1 MYNPWQCNYHTQLR
15 WYCLTPM
22 HRFRCKSSMKLGVK
36 RFSQCQSY
44 SGIAAVLKFVH
55 TNGYDRREL
64 LNSPQPAR
72 ALVPQFGELCPNTG
86 LLSMRAKLHCWSHG
100 ELVSVMVNTVGS
112 DWNIMTRTNNNEN
125 SIPVGW
131 AVYGNSEEQPT
142 RAPYRFARVPTPL
155 TYKTACVEG
164 ALLSVDLASIT
175 IIATYFWAR

>member
-1 MYNPWQCNYHTQLR
+1 MTVQLSHPAT
-15 WYCLTPM
+15 LILFDTNAQM
-22 HRFRCKSSMKLGVK
+22 FRCKSSMKLGVK

-64 LNSPQPAR
+64 LKSPQPAR

-100 ELVSVMVNTVGS
+100 ELVSVMVNTIGS

-164 ALLSVDLASIT
+164 PLLSVDLASIT